1 MLMSARDQMKG
12 SDAKRLALRKAVL
25 SLGQNNLKLRGT
37 KMPKTDAEYFIQAY
51 RTCQETFLAAPLVL
65 ISAPGDN

>member
-1 MLMSARDQMKG
+1 MVMSARDRMKA

-37 KMPKTDAEYFIQAY
+37 KMPKTDACYFIQA
-51 RTCQETFLAAPLVL
+51 
-65 ISAPGDN
+65 